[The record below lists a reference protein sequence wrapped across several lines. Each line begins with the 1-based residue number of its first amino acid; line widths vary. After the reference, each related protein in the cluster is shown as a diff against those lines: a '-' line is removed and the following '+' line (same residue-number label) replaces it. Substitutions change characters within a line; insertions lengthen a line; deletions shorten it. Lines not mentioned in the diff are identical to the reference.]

1 MEPKLLIAKAGKLA
15 NKKSL
20 SDECDVGAVGCAIV
34 SGSGAE
40 YVGVC
45 IDAACGIGFC
55 AEHAAIAAMITAGE
69 SRIRQIVAV
78 NQYGT
83 VLSPCGRCRELMF
96 QINLSNLQTEVI
108 LGEHAAVLL
117 EELLPK
123 RWQEA
128 WIADRK

>member
-1 MEPKLLIAKAGKLA
+1 MEPKRLIEKAGKLA
-15 NKKSL
+15 HKKTL
-20 SDECDVGAVGCAIV
+20 SDECDVGAVGCAII

-40 YVGVC
+40 YVGIC

-78 NQYGT
+78 NQYGA

-96 QINLSNLQTEVI
+96 QINQTNLQTEVI
-108 LGEHAAVLL
+108 LGEHTTVLL
-117 EELLPK
+117 EALLPK

-128 WIADRK
+128 WMTERK

>member
-1 MEPKLLIAKAGKLA
+1 MEPKRLIEKARNLA
-15 NKKSL
+15 NKKTL
-20 SDECDVGAVGCAIV
+20 SDECTVGAVGCVIV

-40 YVGVC
+40 YGGVC

-78 NQYGT
+78 NHYGT

-96 QINLSNLQTEVI
+96 QINLTNLQTEVI
-108 LGEHAAVLL
+108 LGEHATISLG
-117 EELLPK
+117 ELLPK

-128 WIADRK
+128 WTA

>member
-1 MEPKLLIAKAGKLA
+1 
-15 NKKSL
+15 
-20 SDECDVGAVGCAIV
+20 
-34 SGSGAE
+34 
-40 YVGVC
+40 
-45 IDAACGIGFC
+45 
-55 AEHAAIAAMITAGE
+55 MITAGE

-96 QINLSNLQTEVI
+96 QINQGNLRTEVI
-108 LGEHAAVLL
+108 LGEHTTVLL

-123 RWQEA
+123 RWQDA